1 MGDPLDRRTAD
12 GLRAHLE
19 ERGLSWPAPIEHFEA
34 LTSTSDRL
42 KELARE
48 GAPEWTAVLADRQ
61 TAGRGRQGSLWLSP
75 PGNLFLS
82 VLLRPALDNETA
94 GLVPLAAGAAVCEAL
109 RSFGASA
116 TVKWPN
122 DVLVGERKIAGVLS
136 EANWVE
142 GVLDAVFLGIG
153 VNLALDPRDL
163 PPALRPRT
171 TSLVAET
178 SHAADRDAVAAEVLA
193 RLRVWY
199 HALRGGGAAIVEGW
213 RALSS
218 SWWGRRIEVRSGGA
232 TIEGLAYGV
241 DGSGA
246 LLLQLDDGEVV
257 RVLAGEARRL
267 RLG

>member
-1 MGDPLDRRTAD
+1 MGGLLDPRPAV
-12 GLRAHLE
+12 GLRACLG
-19 ERGLSWPAPIEHFEA
+19 ERGLSWPAPIEHFET

-61 TAGRGRQGSLWLSP
+61 TAGRGRQGSLWVSP

-82 VLLRPALDNETA
+82 VLLRPALDNETV

-109 RSFGASA
+109 RAFGASA
-116 TVKWPN
+116 AVKWPN
-122 DVLVGERKIAGVLS
+122 DVLVGEHKIAGALS
-136 EANWVE
+136 EASWVE
-142 GVLDAVFLGIG
+142 RALDAIFLGIG
-153 VNLALDPRDL
+153 VNLALDPREL

-178 SHAADRDAVAAEVLA
+178 SHPVDRDAVAAEVLA

-199 HALRGGGAAIVEGW
+199 HALRDGGAAVVERW

-218 SWWGRRIEVRSGGA
+218 PWWGRRIEVRSGGA
-232 TIEGLAYGV
+232 TIEGLASGV

-246 LLLQLDDGEVV
+246 LLLQLDGGQVV
-257 RVLAGEARRL
+257 RVLAGEARQL